1 MRRSLIALFGM
12 ALLTACTNVN
22 SLKNAFQPHGVL
34 IGAALNVNEVKGN
47 VPEATEL
54 ITSQFN
60 SIVAENCMKQEVT
73 APEEGKFDFE
83 DADRL
88 VHATMNAAREL
99 TTPLLTLAMGGKG
112 SFTRVT
118 GEAFGSD
125 LTFCST
131 PWQSSAPGQ
140 VELREAVQT
149 MAEIHERL
157 MREYGEA

>member
-73 APEEGKFDFE
+73 APEEGKFDFTVVDNLVA
-83 DADRL
+83 DARSHNLKLALLWFGSWKNGITSYTPTWVKKDTGRFPL
-88 VHATMNAAREL
+88 AQTPKGKPLPIL
-99 TTPLLTLAMGGKG
+99 TTLG
-112 SFTRVT
+112 SETCQADAK
-118 GEAFGSD
+118 AF
-125 LTFCST
+125 
-131 PWQSSAPGQ
+131 P
-140 VELREAVQT
+140 
-149 MAEIHERL
+149 EID
-157 MREYGEA
+157 GA